1 MNNLY
6 TLLKLNLLVLAGFLT
21 INAQAQTHGTIS
33 GTVTTSDGKPAEAV
47 SVVVKELNRSA
58 ISSEK
63 GSYTI
68 KNVKPGTYVVKS
80 VAVGLV
86 SKEATVT
93 VAAGQNADLNFT
105 LSESAEKLSEV
116 VVTGYKSVNQKPV
129 SAGKVA
135 IKPLDNPQMVQVI
148 GSAVIQDQQV
158 NRLSDIMKNANG
170 VAIGSAR
177 GGASETFYSRGYS
190 LGSNN
195 IFKNGSRVSSGA
207 IPEASTLESV
217 EILKGSSALLYGN
230 VSGGAVLNLVTKQP
244 KFDFGGEVS
253 LRSGSYEFYK
263 PTVDVYGP
271 ISKKLA
277 FRVVG
282 TAENAKS
289 FRNNV
294 ESKRAYVNPSLLYK
308 FSNKTT
314 LVVQGDYLDYNN
326 TPDFGIG
333 SLSVMDGSTVVSYSI
348 PTNISRNASF
358 NTPWAYNKGKQ
369 ATASANLN
377 HEINSNWKL
386 NSIIAVQEYKRD
398 YFSTER
404 IVANN
409 LGDWSRS
416 ITRTKTDENY
426 YNGQVNLTGN
436 VKTWKL
442 AHTILVGGD
451 AENYINNPT
460 TFKRF
465 AAAYDKI
472 NLFDP
477 TMYANSMRTDMP
489 STQDSLYAKVPTYR
503 FGVYFQDLISITKKL
518 KFMAGLRWTYQKS
531 SRSILYD
538 VNTDDRVAYGAKLGA
553 GTTPESTPDNRYDRA
568 ISPRIGLV
576 YQPLE
581 STSIFASYSNNF
593 VTNTGINVATNGAMK
608 PSLIDQYEVGVKN
621 DFLKGKLSANI
632 SYYRIINNDLAQTA
646 TLNLQG
652 TPNADVNLKEFAGET
667 TSDGAE
673 LDINGTIIP
682 GLNFISGYAYNFMR
696 FTKTGETLN
705 SYIEG
710 ERLVGTTAHTANGSL
725 FYTFQRGRAQGLK
738 LGASAFYTGKR
749 NAGWNNQ
756 KDGKGGR
763 TTTNDRL
770 IPLSAYTTFDLS
782 AGYSFRKFSLLAKV
796 SNITDELSYIVHENY
811 SVNPIAPR
819 QFMTTLSYKF

>member
-1 MNNLY
+1 MKHLY
-6 TLLKLNLLVLAGFLT
+6 TLLKLNLLIFAVFLT
-21 INAQAQTHGTIS
+21 IGAQAQTHGTIS

-58 ISSEK
+58 ISTEK

-93 VAAGQNADLNFT
+93 VAAGQTADLNFA

-253 LRSGSYEFYK
+253 LRSGSYNFYK

-277 FRVVG
+277 FRVVS

-308 FSNKTT
+308 FNNKTN

-333 SLSVMDGSTVVSYSI
+333 SLSVMDGPTVVSYSL
-348 PTNISRNASF
+348 PTTISRSASF

-377 HEINSNWKL
+377 HEISNNWKL
-386 NSIIAVQEYKRD
+386 NSIVAIQEYKRN

-409 LGDWSRS
+409 QGDWSRS
-416 ITRTKTDENY
+416 ITRTKTDETY
-426 YNGQVNLTGN
+426 YNGQLNLTGN

-465 AAAYDKI
+465 ASAYDKI

-477 TMYANSMRTDMP
+477 TMYANSRRTDMP
-489 STQDSLYAKVPTYR
+489 ATQDSLYAKVPTYR
-503 FGVYFQDLISITKKL
+503 FGVYFQDLISITNKL
-518 KFMAGLRWTYQKS
+518 KLMAGLRWTYQKS
-531 SRSILYD
+531 ARSILYD
-538 VNTDDRVAYGAKLGA
+538 VNTDERVAYGAKLGA
-553 GTTPESTPDNRYDRA
+553 GTSPESTPDNRYDRA
-568 ISPRIGLV
+568 ISPRVGLV
-576 YQPLE
+576 YQPLQT
-581 STSIFASYSNNF
+581 TSIFASYSNNF

-608 PSLIDQYEVGVKN
+608 PSLIDQYELGVKN
-621 DFLKGKLSANI
+621 DFLNGRLSANI

-652 TPNADVNLKEFAGET
+652 NPNADVNLKEFAGET

-673 LDINGTIIP
+673 LDVNGTIIP
-682 GLNFISGYAYNFMR
+682 GLNFIAGYAYNFMR

-710 ERLVGTTAHTANGSL
+710 ERLVGTTAHTANSSL
-725 FYTFQRGRAQGLK
+725 FYTFQRGRARGLK

-770 IPLSAYTTFDLS
+770 IPLSSYTTFDLS

-796 SNITDELSYIVHENY
+796 SNIADELNYIVHENY